1 MSLFLASQSP
11 RRREL
16 LATIGIDFHVISA
29 DIDEAPLPSE
39 SPAVYVERLALEK
52 AREGLSQCDDNSFD
66 WVLGSDTSVI
76 VDNQILGKPESK
88 SHFIEMMNLLSG
100 RKHQVLTSIALVSS
114 AQEFADVI
122 TTDVYFIP
130 LSATII
136 DQYWATGEPK
146 DKAGGY
152 GIQGFGSALVAQIQ
166 GSYSAVVGLPLHQ
179 TAKILSKAG
188 LPIWNGALLL

>member
-1 MSLFLASQSP
+1 
-11 RRREL
+11 
-16 LATIGIDFHVISA
+16 
-29 DIDEAPLPSE
+29 
-39 SPAVYVERLALEK
+39 
-52 AREGLSQCDDNSFD
+52 
-66 WVLGSDTSVI
+66 LGSDTSVI